1 MPEGPFTPG
10 TSLIHMTT
18 ENTIHTLKSVA
29 VGDLTVVAVCHVTKS
44 DEGTIVE
51 QEILDHA
58 AFKSATV
65 APFQFRCDCCG
76 STRLQYDCIVV
87 HKPTK
92 RGYHVGRDC
101 VTNILGIQTHGL
113 ERVSVALAQ
122 RAKARRREADAV
134 VERARRKAAWLAAN
148 PQHAEIIAWADAGH
162 HYIARD
168 IAAKLDR
175 YGSLSEAQVALL
187 HRLRQQEAD
196 KAAAKAAEPVPT
208 TPAPEGR
215 VEVEGVVIGQKVV
228 ETDFGSTAKW
238 LIRLTTPE
246 FAANKV
252 WVSAFG
258 GGAERGD
265 TVRFRATFT
274 RSDRD
279 PHFAFGSRP
288 KAL

>member
-1 MPEGPFTPG
+1 
-10 TSLIHMTT
+10 MTT

-29 VGDLTVVAVCHVTKS
+29 VGDLTVAAICYVERT
-44 DEGTIVE
+44 DEGTTVE
-51 QEILDHA
+51 HEILDRDA
-58 AFKSATV
+58 WTGATV

-101 VTNILGIQTHGL
+101 VHNILGLQHRGL
-113 ERVSVALAQ
+113 DQVSVALAQ
-122 RAKARRREADAV
+122 RAQVRRR
-134 VERARRKAAWLAAN
+134 RAAWLAAN
-148 PQHAEIIAWADAGH
+148 PQHAEIVAWADAGH

-168 IAAKLDR
+168 IAAKLAR
-175 YGSLSEAQVALL
+175 YGSISEAQVALL
-187 HRLRQQEAD
+187 HRLRQQEAE

-215 VEVEGVVIGQKVV
+215 VEVEGVLLGTKVV
-228 ETDFGSTAKW
+228 EGDFGATEKW

-252 WVSAFG
+252 WVTRLG
-258 GGAERGD
+258 NGAQRGD